1 MKIIISH
8 QDGRTEMYS
17 IARVESMLFEADGG
31 EIVIKI
37 TGYGFQRVN
46 MSEVRSIV
54 IA

>member
-1 MKIIISH
+1 MKIIISY

-17 IARVESMLFEADGG
+17 IARVESMLFEADGS

-46 MSEVRSIV
+46 MTDVRSIV

>member
-1 MKIIISH
+1 MKIIISY

-17 IARVESMLFEADGG
+17 IARIESMLFEADG

-37 TGYGFQRVN
+37 TGYGFQRIN
-46 MSEVRSIV
+46 MDEVRSIV

>member
-1 MKIIISH
+1 MKIIISY

-17 IARVESMLFEADGG
+17 IARVENMLFESDGN
-31 EIVIKI
+31 EIVLHI

-46 MSEVRSIV
+46 MADVRSIV